1 MTEAILLVILGLLT
15 FVAIVIVLLDRFAEQ
30 VLAPD
35 PEHED

>member
-15 FVAIVIVLLDRFAEQ
+15 FVAIVIVLLDRFAGK